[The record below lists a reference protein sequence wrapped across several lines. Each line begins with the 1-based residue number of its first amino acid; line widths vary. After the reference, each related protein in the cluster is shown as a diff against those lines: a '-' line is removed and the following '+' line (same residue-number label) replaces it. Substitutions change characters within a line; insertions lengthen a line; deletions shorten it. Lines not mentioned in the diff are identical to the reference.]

1 MKPTL
6 LAAALAATLLPA
18 LSISPAEAAKRKPAT
33 AASAGRLECLTN
45 EGGGGGARCEAAPRA
60 SAVAAR
66 AIPAKRIRTAARAP
80 RENVSRET
88 PRVIGRNSISLAG
101 ITPPL
106 AAKAQEIVST
116 CGSKIVSSIRR
127 GARVYGGSRSNH
139 ASGRAV
145 DLQGNPACI
154 YASLRG
160 WPGGVSTDYSSAPG
174 GKHVHVS
181 YNPGGMEWGLRF
193 RHRHYRRR

>member
-1 MKPTL
+1 MKARL
-6 LAAALAATLLPA
+6 LAAALAATILPA
-18 LSISPAEAAKRKPAT
+18 IVASPAEAAKRKRAT
-33 AASAGRLECLTN
+33 AASAPRLECLTD
-45 EGGGGGARCEAAPRA
+45 EGSRGGGRCEASPRA

-66 AIPAKRIRTAARAP
+66 AIPAKRVRVAARP
-80 RENVSRET
+80 SRENVSRET
-88 PRVIGRNSISLAG
+88 PPRVLGRNSVSLAG
-101 ITPPL
+101 IVEPL
-106 AAKAQEIVST
+106 AVKAQEIVST
-116 CGSKIVSSIRR
+116 CGSRVVSSIRR

-139 ASGRAV
+139 ARGMAV

-193 RHRHYRRR
+193 RHRRR